1 MSVSRREFLK
11 ALAVALLGL
20 VVFKRVRLP
29 KPSGVRGWWEGN
41 TFVLEAGGKRL
52 RLNETGGRVA
62 EMFVGGERNPKR
74 IARRLAEEYEVEPS
88 VAERHVAELL
98 LELRRLT

>member
-20 VVFKRVRLP
+20 LVFRKLKLP
-29 KPSGVRGWWEGN
+29 KGAGLRGWWEGE

-62 EMFVGGERNPKR
+62 
-74 IARRLAEEYEVEPS
+74 
-88 VAERHVAELL
+88 
-98 LELRRLT
+98 